1 MEPAGAVRMG
11 LFCKWRELVGHGGA
25 RFGDVTSVSWA
36 SVPPTV
42 FEVLWR
48 RGGVVHEESVR
59 QARTLAASYML
70 QLQMGRHSPRR
81 VLLAY
86 RRAFEERWAVV
97 CPLPSPDGG
106 ALSFVAGVGSRR
118 PCAVR
123 RTVDMPT
130 VFHDRVAK
138 VLHAVE
144 TRCGV
149 HVEQLGTNAVFG
161 TEMLVV
167 AGVDEGSVQA
177 AFDELCASRKSW
189 CGDLEVC
196 VPDVDA
202 AGEVLSVF
210 VDNSNIHI
218 GCQATPRP
226 GAPLPPFARLKH
238 KELVARVVRGRP
250 CGIMFVGGGGMPD
263 AVVRAWVSCGFR
275 VKASVTDDYQ
285 ANIDELLH
293 SQIQRVLL
301 ETSVRGEK
309 PGTLVL
315 LTGDG
320 NRNSHRSSF
329 PSCVVSA
336 LKFGWRI
343 ELYAWKMSLSSTM
356 RGIAALSKGRMT
368 ITCLDTWRDEITEP
382 TGKARVHSDA
392 KKEALLSV
400 VAVLAGGAGAGAGG
414 AGASLG
420 AGAGGAGFAGVGAG
434 ASSPSSSPPLLPFH
448 VVLAMCEEVVRRSM
462 DGVHNG
468 VLASALCPLFRTL
481 HGCELQRVFCD
492 ARTGAQCRVQVKD
505 ILAESK
511 VVHMRRVKD
520 HPFYY
525 IP

>member
-1 MEPAGAVRMG
+1 M
-11 LFCKWRELVGHGGA
+11 
-25 RFGDVTSVSWA
+25 
-36 SVPPTV
+36 
-42 FEVLWR
+42 
-48 RGGVVHEESVR
+48 
-59 QARTLAASYML
+59 
-70 QLQMGRHSPRR
+70 
-81 VLLAY
+81 
-86 RRAFEERWAVV
+86 
-97 CPLPSPDGG
+97 PD
-106 ALSFVAGVGSRR
+106 A
-118 PCAVR
+118 
-123 RTVDMPT
+123 
-130 VFHDRVAK
+130 
-138 VLHAVE
+138 
-144 TRCGV
+144 
-149 HVEQLGTNAVFG
+149 
-161 TEMLVV
+161 
-167 AGVDEGSVQA
+167 
-177 AFDELCASRKSW
+177 
-189 CGDLEVC
+189 
-196 VPDVDA
+196 DA

-226 GAPLPPFARLKH
+226 GAPLPPFVRLKH

-250 CGIMFVGGGGMPD
+250 CNVMFVGGGGMPD

-293 SQIQRVLL
+293 SQIQRALL

-368 ITCLDTWRDEITEP
+368 ITCLDTWREEITEP

-400 VAVLAGGAGAGAGG
+400 VGGAGAGAGLSGRAGAGGAGAGAVLAGVGAGAGAGAGG
-414 AGASLG
+414 AGAGAGAVLAGVGAGAG
-420 AGAGGAGFAGVGAG
+420 AGAGGAGAGAG
-434 ASSPSSSPPLLPFH
+434 AVLAVLAGAEGALSPSSPPLLPFH

>member
-1 MEPAGAVRMG
+1 
-11 LFCKWRELVGHGGA
+11 
-25 RFGDVTSVSWA
+25 
-36 SVPPTV
+36 
-42 FEVLWR
+42 
-48 RGGVVHEESVR
+48 
-59 QARTLAASYML
+59 ML

-106 ALSFVAGVGSRR
+106 ALLFVAGVGGR

-196 VPDVDA
+196 VPDADA

-226 GAPLPPFARLKH
+226 GAPLPPFVRLKH

-250 CGIMFVGGGGMPD
+250 CNVMFVGGGGMPD

-293 SQIQRVLL
+293 SQIQRALL

-368 ITCLDTWRDEITEP
+368 ITCLDTWREEITEP

-400 VAVLAGGAGAGAGG
+400 VAGAAGGAGAGAVLAVLVGGAAGAGARAGAGAGG
-414 AGASLG
+414 AGVGASAVL
-420 AGAGGAGFAGVGAG
+420 AGVGAG
-434 ASSPSSSPPLLPFH
+434 AEGALSPSSPPLLPFH

-462 DGVHNG
+462 DGVRNG